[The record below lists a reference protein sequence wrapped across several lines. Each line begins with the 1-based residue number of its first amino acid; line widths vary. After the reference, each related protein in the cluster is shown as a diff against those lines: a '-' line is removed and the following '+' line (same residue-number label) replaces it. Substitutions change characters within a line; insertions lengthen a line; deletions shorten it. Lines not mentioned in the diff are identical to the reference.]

1 MRIFIKT
8 LGCKSNRYESDRLG
22 EELGQKHEVLEDFG
36 NSKDSDILIVNTCTV
51 TQVADRKSR
60 QEIYGFKRQNPS
72 AKVIVFGCGTNV
84 FKEDYEK
91 LKEIDF
97 IVKDRKEVSKIVKK
111 LTEKC
116 KSETPV
122 CANPHMERT
131 RALLKIQDGCNN
143 FCTYCII
150 PKARGPEYSFPSKE
164 IIKEAQ
170 KLEKEGHKEIVI
182 TGINIGM
189 WKEKKLEIADL
200 LELLIKNTKTVRFR
214 ISSIE
219 PKNFSDN
226 FFKLFKSSRLCPHI
240 HMSLQSGSEG
250 VLKRMRRHYTAKEFL
265 EICKKFKKAV
275 PDIGLTTD
283 VIVGFPG
290 ETDKEFKETVA
301 FIKKIHFL
309 KLHVFPYSKRKGTA
323 AYYMKDQISDDI
335 KQKRAKI
342 LRELSDKMA
351 ALFKKSLLGKT
362 YEILVENSKAPQVRS
377 NNLYKG
383 YTPNYLLVQFSC
395 STPCIDGKKLA
406 NTFAKVKLKKVLN
419 NGEIRGERL

>member
-8 LGCKSNRYESDRLG
+8 LGCKSNRYESDKLI
-22 EELGQKHEVLEDFG
+22 EVLIHKHEVFDEYVREK
-36 NSKDSDILIVNTCTV
+36 NADILIVNTCTV

-91 LKEIDF
+91 LKEINF
-97 IVKDRKEVSKIVKK
+97 IAHNREEVLKTVKK
-111 LTEKC
+111 LEKI
-116 KSETPV
+116 SDIAI
-122 CANPHMERT
+122 CANPHIERT

-150 PKARGPEYSFPSKE
+150 PKARGPEYSFSSKE

-170 KLEKEGHKEIVI
+170 KLEKDGHKEIVI

-189 WKEKKLEIADL
+189 WKEKNLEIADL
-200 LELLIKNTKTVRFR
+200 LELLIKNTKIVRFR

-219 PKNFSDN
+219 PKNFSDK
-226 FFKLFKSSRLCPHI
+226 FFKLFKSGRLCPHI
-240 HMSLQSGSEG
+240 HMSLQSGSES

-290 ETDKEFKETVA
+290 ETEKEFKETVSL
-301 FIKKIHFL
+301 IKKIGFL

-323 AYYMKDQISDDI
+323 AYYMKDQVPDSV
-335 KQKRAKI
+335 KESRAKI
-342 LRELSDKMA
+342 LRDLSNKMA
-351 ALFKKSLLGKT
+351 VSFKKSQIGKT
-362 YEILVENSKAPQVRS
+362 YEVLVENQKNTPARS

-383 YTPNYLLVQFSC
+383 YTSNYLLVQFSC
-395 STPCIDGKKLA
+395 SRRIVKCKNLA
-406 NTFAKVKLKKVLN
+406 NTFVKVKLQKLLK
-419 NGEIRGERL
+419 NGEILGQMIS